1 MDGGG
6 NLRGGEASYRDVSIT
21 VDTHLPAQVTPESA
35 ADAAG
40 TRGVDARLRAE
51 ARPAVTRYCRARL
64 GCDVR
69 AAVVARAVCRTITA
83 TAPATDDEAA
93 LTAFVYRT
101 AAAAVEEAAGH
112 VAGLPPHLAQLPP
125 GEREV
130 LVLRVAVGL
139 SLERT
144 AAALCAPPDLV
155 RRVQHQA
162 LQHLRNAQP
171 STATARSTM

>member
-1 MDGGG
+1 MWRVGGSR
-6 NLRGGEASYRDVSIT
+6 NLPGGQASFRDVSLT
-21 VDTHLPAQVTPESA
+21 VDTRLPAQVTPESA

-40 TRGVDARLRAE
+40 ARWVDVRLMAE
-51 ARPAVTRYCRARL
+51 VRPAVTRYCRARL
-64 GCDVR
+64 GCDER

-101 AAAAVEEAAGH
+101 AAAAVEAEGH
-112 VAGLPPHLAQLPP
+112 AAGLPPHLAHLPP

-130 LVLRVAVGL
+130 LVLRIAVGL
-139 SLERT
+139 SADRA
-144 AAALCAPPDLV
+144 AAALGATPDLV

-162 LQHLRNAQP
+162 LLRLRAL
-171 STATARSTM
+171 

>member
-1 MDGGG
+1 M
-6 NLRGGEASYRDVSIT
+6 
-21 VDTHLPAQVTPESA
+21 
-35 ADAAG
+35 
-40 TRGVDARLRAE
+40 AE
-51 ARPAVTRYCRARL
+51 VRPAVTRYCRARL
-64 GCDVR
+64 GCDAR

-101 AAAAVEEAAGH
+101 AAAAVEEEAGH
-112 VAGLPPHLAQLPP
+112 AAGLPPHLAHLPA

-155 RRVQHQA
+155 CRVQHQA
-162 LQHLRNAQP
+162 LQHLRA
-171 STATARSTM
+171 A

>member
-1 MDGGG
+1 MWRVGGSR
-6 NLRGGEASYRDVSIT
+6 NLPGGQASFRDVSLT
-21 VDTHLPAQVTPESA
+21 VDTRLPAQVTPESA

-40 TRGVDARLRAE
+40 ARGVDVRLMAE
-51 ARPAVTRYCRARL
+51 VRPAVTRYCRARL
-64 GCDVR
+64 GCDER
-69 AAVVARAVCRTITA
+69 AAVVARAVCRTISA

-101 AAAAVEEAAGH
+101 AAAAVEDEAGRA
-112 VAGLPPHLAQLPP
+112 AGLPPHLDQLLP

-139 SLERT
+139 STERA
-144 AAALCAPPDLV
+144 AAALGATPDLV

-162 LQHLRNAQP
+162 LRRLRAL
-171 STATARSTM
+171 

>member
-1 MDGGG
+1 MWRVGGSR
-6 NLRGGEASYRDVSIT
+6 NLRGGQASFKGVSLT
-21 VDTHLPAQVTPESA
+21 VDTRLPAQVTPESA

-40 TRGVDARLRAE
+40 ARGIDVRLMAE
-51 ARPAVTRYCRARL
+51 VRPAVTRYCRARM
-64 GCDVR
+64 GCDER

-93 LTAFVYRT
+93 LTAFVYQT
-101 AAAAVEEAAGH
+101 AAGAVDEAGPA
-112 VAGLPPHLAQLPP
+112 AGLPPHLAQLPP

-139 SLERT
+139 SAERT
-144 AAALCAPPDLV
+144 AAALGATPDLV

-162 LQHLRNAQP
+162 LRRLRAL
-171 STATARSTM
+171 